1 MELSNRMIYAVLGLV
16 VLMLVGMLLSSW
28 RVILY
33 PLIFLIGI
41 SILFGYT
48 KELPGRKWPILVA
61 GSMVVL
67 YGLLFVV
74 LDFMTGG
81 EPTGSTNYVL
91 GMTPPMALYIIS
103 FPLLVILAGVLYGLT
118 FKQEDVQ
125 EVVEEREASTEVE
138 NGGGVQ

>member
-33 PLIFLIGI
+33 PLIPLIGI

-48 KELPGRKWPILVA
+48 RELPGKKWPLAVA
-61 GSMVVL
+61 GSLVVL
-67 YGLLFVV
+67 YGLLFIV
-74 LDFMTGG
+74 LDILSGG

-103 FPLLVILAGVLYGLT
+103 FPILVILAGVLYGLT
-118 FKQEDVQ
+118 FVQEDVQ
-125 EVVEEREASTEVE
+125 EVVEERELSNEGEGET
-138 NGGGVQ
+138 Q